1 MELLT
6 VPKKF
11 NRCGIKVKC
20 LHCKWQLNG
29 KSCHQSKGKTQSLN
43 KCDHKDQHRY
53 NAVVSVPNGKNRRRM
68 KILDTR
74 NFDAAMEEMR
84 VFKEEIKINGYHKT
98 TEKIEV
104 VRPTYLNYVCD
115 YLDSL
120 SGINTPLH
128 LVRKVTPK
136 HLSESKLVLE
146 RFGMVLKKAGY
157 NVEIM
162 QLTAIN
168 DRHVEMFYKYIK
180 FELKLSNTTY
190 NKYFVIMKT
199 FFNWS
204 IKVKEVEMKNPFA
217 KAKLHFHTKEKTI
230 IKKDEFDQLLKA
242 ITLENGGIKKPYD
255 SRSYYRPWL
264 KNAYRLALQT
274 GTRTEELA
282 VLKWSDII
290 ELENGIKVFKIQ
302 NLKVNRIQTGEDSG
316 ANIRYIP
323 ITRGLNDLLV
333 EMGLK
338 DMVGKEEYIISR
350 ENNYSTKYVMQL
362 LSKGFSHYIKKAAT
376 RKIEFKDLRKTY
388 ITKLTMAL
396 GSDAKMYTG
405 HASNEVIKNH
415 YLSNAYLAGNLKDF
429 DVL

>member
-11 NRCGIKVKC
+11 SRCGIKVKC

-29 KSCHQSKGKTQSLN
+29 KICHQDKENPQGLSKCQ
-43 KCDHKDQHRY
+43 HKDQHRY
-53 NAVVSVPNGKNRRRM
+53 NVVVCVPNGNKKRRM
-68 KILDTR
+68 RILETR
-74 NFDAAMEEMR
+74 NIEVALEEMR
-84 VFKEEIKINGYHKT
+84 LFREELKTSSYHKVE
-98 TEKIEV
+98 EKVELV
-104 VRPTYLNYVCD
+104 KPTYLNYVCD

-146 RFGMVLKKAGY
+146 RFGKVLKKAGY
-157 NVEIM
+157 NIEIM
-162 QLTAIN
+162 QVNTIN
-168 DRHVEMFYKYIK
+168 DKHVEMFYKHIK
-180 FELKLSNTTY
+180 FELELGNTTC
-190 NKYFVIMKT
+190 NKYFVVMKT
-199 FFNWS
+199 FFNWC
-204 IKVKEVEMKNPFA
+204 IKVKECNTKNPFA
-217 KAKLHFHTKEKTI
+217 KAKLHFYNKEKTI
-230 IKKDEFDQLLKA
+230 IKKDEFEQLLNV
-242 ITLENGGIKKPYD
+242 ITSENGSHKKTYD

-274 GTRTEELA
+274 GTRAEELA
-282 VLKWSDII
+282 TLRWSDII
-290 ELENGIKVFKIQ
+290 ELENGVRVFRIQ
-302 NLKVNRIQTGEDSG
+302 NLKVNRIQTGQDTG
-316 ANIRYIP
+316 NNIRYIP
-323 ITRGLNDLLV
+323 ITKGLNDLLV
-333 EMGLK
+333 EIGLEE
-338 DMVGKEEYIISR
+338 MSGKEEYIIPR
-350 ENNYSTKYVMQL
+350 ENSYSTKYVMQL
-362 LSKGFSHYIKKAAT
+362 LSKGFSHYIKKASI

-396 GSDAKMYTG
+396 GGDAKMYTG

>member
-1 MELLT
+1 METLK
-6 VPKKF
+6 VPAKYSH
-11 NRCGIKVKC
+11 CGIKVKC
-20 LHCKWQLNG
+20 LKCKWQLGNG
-29 KSCHQSKGKTQSLN
+29 KCNQDKDKIQSIS
-43 KCDHKDQHRY
+43 KCQHKDKHRF
-53 NAVVSVPNGKNRRRM
+53 NLVVCVPNSNNTRRM
-68 KILDTR
+68 KILGTR
-74 NFDAAMEEMR
+74 NFDMAMEEMR
-84 VFKEEIKINGYHKT
+84 LFKEEIKMNGYHKT
-98 TEKIEV
+98 SDKVAV
-104 VRPTYLNYVCD
+104 VKPTFLNYVCD

-128 LVRKVTPK
+128 LIRKVTPK
-136 HLSESKLVLE
+136 HLSESRLILE

-162 QLTAIN
+162 QLTTIN
-168 DRHVEMFYKYIK
+168 DKHVEMFYKYIK
-180 FELKLSNTTY
+180 FDLNLGNTTY

-199 FFNWS
+199 FFNWC
-204 IKVKEVEMKNPFA
+204 IRVKECDMKNPFA
-217 KAKLHFHTKEKTI
+217 KAKLHFYTKEKTI
-230 IKKDEFDQLLKA
+230 IKKEEFEQLLKA

-274 GTRTEELA
+274 GTRAEELA

-290 ELENGIKVFKIQ
+290 ELENGIRVFKIQ
-302 NLKVNRIQTGEDSG
+302 NLKVNRIQTGQDTGS
-316 ANIRYIP
+316 NTRYIP

-338 DMVGKEEYIISR
+338 DMVGKKEYIIYR
-350 ENNYSTKYVMQL
+350 ENKYSTKYVMQL